1 MLPLVT
7 QAKSSPIALF
17 ALRSDQIDAWLAT
30 QSAKTQAWAVAN
42 QLSTPGNSM
51 LMADEHGILS
61 EVVVHI
67 DSDKYQPQAWMAYA
81 GVVASLPP
89 GCYQWAKLPE
99 AESCLAALAFGLAC
113 YQFTRYKTS
122 KKTWPTLLVSDAC
135 YQEIAPQLRAIYLTR
150 DLINTP
156 TEDLGPLELAD
167 AAKTLADTHQA
178 NFKQWQGS
186 ELQESFPTIHAVG
199 RASAK
204 PPCLIEFQWGNTQ
217 HPKLTLIGKG
227 VCFDSGGLDIK
238 PASGMLTMKKDMGGA
253 AHVLGLAQ
261 MIMHHQLPVSLHVL
275 IPAVENAISSN
286 AYRPGDVLRSR
297 SGRTIEINNTDAE
310 GRVILADAIT
320 YATER
325 SPDLIIDFA
334 TLTGA
339 ARVAVGTEFPAVFT
353 QPSRLGFDLMELGEA
368 IQDPLW
374 PLPLYQGYRDLNQSS
389 IADISNSS
397 NGAYA
402 GAITAALFLQSF
414 VGQEQPWIHLDL
426 MAWNLKSKPG
436 KPEGGEAMGLRSM
449 YAFLQ
454 TWATIKDTAE

>member
-7 QAKSSPIALF
+7 QAKSSPIVLF
-17 ALRSDQIDAWLAT
+17 ALRTDQLDSWLAT
-30 QSAKTQAWAVAN
+30 QSAKIQAWAVAN

-51 LMADEHGILS
+51 LIADDHGILTK
-61 EVVVHI
+61 VVVHI
-67 DSDKYQPQAWMAYA
+67 DSDKYQPQPWMAYA
-81 GVVASLPP
+81 SMVTTLPP
-89 GCYQWAKLPE
+89 GCYQWNNLSE
-99 AESCLAALAFGLAC
+99 TETHLAALAFGLAC
-113 YQFTRYKTS
+113 YQFTRYKQS
-122 KKTWPTLLVSDAC
+122 KKTWPTLLVSHDC
-135 YQEIAPQLRAIYLTR
+135 YQQVAPVLEATYLTR

-156 TEDLGPLELAD
+156 TEDLGPSELAD
-167 AAKTLADTHQA
+167 VAKSIATA
-178 NFKQWQGS
+178 NGATFKVWQGS
-186 ELQESFPTIHAVG
+186 ELQEFFPTIHAVG
-199 RASAK
+199 RASQK
-204 PPCLIEFQWGNTQ
+204 VPCLIDFQWGDTQ

-261 MIMHHQLPVSLHVL
+261 IIMQQQLPISLHVL
-275 IPAVENAISSN
+275 IPAVENAISGN

-297 SGRTIEINNTDAE
+297 SGKTIEINNTDAE

-320 YATER
+320 YAKER
-325 SPDLIIDFA
+325 NPDLIIDFA

-339 ARVAVGTEFPAVFT
+339 ARVAVGTEFPALFA
-353 QPSRLGFDLMELGEA
+353 QPMRLGFDLMELGDA
-368 IQDPLW
+368 IQDPIW

-414 VGQEQPWIHLDL
+414 VGQEQPWLHLDL

-436 KPEGGEAMGLRSM
+436 KPEGGEAMGLRTI
-449 YAFLQ
+449 YAFLK
-454 TWATIKDTAE
+454 TWATTVR